1 MAQMVQGKAFKDQAT
16 INAPAERIFAALAD
30 IEARMRFFPGVNV
43 TGCDGDVVV
52 IDYVVNPIGVNVP
65 VTFRAMR
72 VSIVDAQEPTVLTW
86 VADGPIKGTAR
97 WNLQSQ
103 GESKST
109 LVTLNI
115 NYQMSTDSINSALG
129 GGTGG
134 VGGVVGGVTTNLNEV
149 ISPLS
154 SAISSHFQ
162 REIEN
167 LKRITES

>member
-1 MAQMVQGKAFKDQAT
+1 MTQMAQGKAFKDQAT
-16 INAPAERIFAALAD
+16 INAPAEKVFAALAD
-30 IEARMRFFPGVNV
+30 IEARMRSFPGVNV

-65 VTFRAMR
+65 VTFRAMK

-103 GESKST
+103 GEGKST
-109 LVTLNI
+109 LVTLDI
-115 NYQMSTDSINSALG
+115 NYQMSTDAINSALSG
-129 GGTGG
+129 GST
-134 VGGVVGGVTTNLNEV
+134 GGVVGEVTTTLNEV

-154 SAISSHFQ
+154 SAISSNFQ
-162 REIEN
+162 QEIGN
-167 LKRITES
+167 LKKITES